1 MTVRERLAYIRR
13 KSHTSA
19 MPVLVTGGRVE
30 LMTLSPAALAS
41 KAADAILPGRIRD
54 DQRER
59 QAAKRRAIEAQRI
72 KSSEDDLDLTCEET
86 VSWMVTENFDVIVR
100 NYNPEYSIEDLEP
113 AEILAIVLGDPE
125 IREQVLEYLQD
136 IYGREVFEAC
146 LGMEV

>member
-19 MPVLVTGGRVE
+19 MPVLVTGGGVE

>member
-1 MTVRERLAYIRR
+1 
-13 KSHTSA
+13 
-19 MPVLVTGGRVE
+19 
-30 LMTLSPAALAS
+30 MTLSPAALAS